1 MTDDNKEDEELFK
14 EQMNKVLS
22 GLKPETD
29 SIVVSGEVN
38 LTGDRFIWR
47 LKLVQRDEGFFM
59 PDSGL
64 VIEEME

>member
-1 MTDDNKEDEELFK
+1 MTLENEDDEELFK
-14 EQMNKVLS
+14 EHMNKVLS

-47 LKLVQRDEGFFM
+47 LEL
-59 PDSGL
+59 L
-64 VIEEME
+64 